1 MPHASAC
8 QASLFPRSLL
18 QALARMVLTCE
29 HLNHRMPR
37 AAAELLLFDLR
48 TGAGAPAATPPR
60 EGAAPERDAP
70 RLSQRAGADDV
81 SADAPASQPAPVAPD
96 ADFSSLLRDL
106 QACGDSS
113 SATAGEDALR
123 AVVAVLSRIAQEQQ
137 SPVLAALAMHELD
150 DTCTLALC
158 RALEAAPDSIA
169 PLSSA
174 TRHALL
180 VALLT
185 DKAAGLASPASRQL
199 CDALAAAAAGAPA
212 VTAKAVSSALLLGEA
227 SRNSGEVNPR
237 SAGLVHRALDAAP
250 GGAHA
255 SALLLALCEAD
266 AWSSHVIPGLSRIV
280 AAKPVMAPA
289 TLLALTIACE
299 SAACGALGQD
309 IHFVKLCAAI
319 ATSLAPLLRDNAAA
333 AAALRRAVAATRTF
347 LTDASLARLDK
358 L

>member
-1 MPHASAC
+1 
-8 QASLFPRSLL
+8 
-18 QALARMVLTCE
+18 MVHTCE
-29 HLNHRMPR
+29 HLNHRLPR

-48 TGAGAPAATPPR
+48 ASVDAPEATPPR
-60 EGAAPERDAP
+60 EGAAPEREGP
-70 RLSQRAGADDV
+70 RPSQRSGADDV
-81 SADAPASQPAPVAPD
+81 SADAPASQPAPAVPD
-96 ADFSSLLRDL
+96 TDVSSLLRDL
-106 QACGDSS
+106 KACGDSS
-113 SATAGEDALR
+113 SATAGENALR
-123 AVVAVLSRIAQEQQ
+123 AVMAVLSRITQEQQ
-137 SPVLAALAMHELD
+137 LPMLAALVLHELD

-174 TRHALL
+174 TRHSLL
-180 VALLT
+180 AALLT
-185 DKAAGLASPASRQL
+185 DKAAALTSPASRQL

-212 VTAKAVSSALLLGEA
+212 VTARAVSSALLL
-227 SRNSGEVNPR
+227 SGEVNPR

-289 TLLALTIACE
+289 TLLALTTACE
-299 SAACGALGQD
+299 TAACGTLGRD

-333 AAALRRAVAATRTF
+333 AANLRRAVAATRTF
-347 LTDASLARLDK
+347 LTDATLARLDK